1 MPRPNQ
7 APGVGPADA
16 VLEVVADDL
25 LAAVRHV
32 TACLAKRSH
41 ALLGL
46 LCLPGQ
52 GTQGR
57 LVVALADDGR
67 IARLLAELAGLPGVG
82 RVARGE
88 TAFAAFEAVI
98 RGELAA

>member
-1 MPRPNQ
+1 MPRLNQ
-7 APGVGPADA
+7 APGARPADA
-16 VLEVVADDL
+16 VLEVAADDL

-52 GTQGR
+52 GSQGR
-57 LVVALADDGR
+57 LLVALADDGR
-67 IARLLAELAGLPGVG
+67 IARLLAELAGLPGVD
-82 RVARGE
+82 RVTRGE
-88 TAFAAFEAVI
+88 AAFPALEAVLP
-98 RGELAA
+98 GGLAA